1 MRIGPGTRVL
11 VTGAS
16 RGIGRAVAE
25 AFAARGCTLGLVARS
40 EEELRELAE
49 RLPGD
54 GHEPLAADVGERDQV
69 AAAVGRFGHID
80 VAVANAGVADY
91 GAFRDLDPSSLER
104 MTRINWLGTV
114 HTVGAVLPGMLER
127 DVGALVVV
135 SSGAGYR
142 AFPEAAVYGATK
154 AAQRAFAEALRHE
167 LAATGVSVT
176 IVYPGEISTHLHAHE
191 RDRMPAWYRADD
203 AADPRELARRVVAAV
218 ERGRRTVHYPPAVRA
233 LGTAHGIS
241 PRLGDAVLRALR
253 GRSAAPA
260 AWR

>member
-1 MRIGPGTRVL
+1 MRLGDGQGVII
-11 VTGAS
+11 TGAS
-16 RGIGRAVAE
+16 RGIGRAMA
-25 AFAARGCTLGLVARS
+25 AGFAARGCRLGLVARS
-40 EEELRELAE
+40 GSELEQVASSLA
-49 RLPGD
+49 GD
-54 GHEPLAADVGERDQV
+54 GHEALPADVGDAQ
-69 AAAVGRFGHID
+69 ALTAAVERFGDCH
-80 VAVANAGVADY
+80 VAVANAGIADY
-91 GAFRDLDPSSLER
+91 GPFRSMSLDLVER

-114 HTVGAVLPGMLER
+114 HTVGAVLPAMVER
-127 DVGALVVV
+127 AAGSLVVV